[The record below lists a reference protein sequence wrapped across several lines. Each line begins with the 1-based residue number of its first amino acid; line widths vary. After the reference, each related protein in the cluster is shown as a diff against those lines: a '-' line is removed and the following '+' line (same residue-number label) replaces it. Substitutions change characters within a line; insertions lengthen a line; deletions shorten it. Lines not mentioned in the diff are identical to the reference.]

1 MRRRAITFARPTM
14 RSLHI
19 PSALAMLASR
29 QPIGWSMAKNIVF
42 CADGTWNGPDD
53 APRGDPDNGVSNVLK
68 LFRALARDTASADM
82 RALEQECSLKGEDGH
97 LIQVAKYINGVGDA
111 TSRIMELWQ
120 GGTGAGLS
128 ARVVRGYTFISRN
141 YQDGDRIVLVGFSR
155 GAYTARALA
164 GLIAKQGLLNPTKTP
179 FENKQRTYRLGAQVW
194 TEYRQEALDKPNS
207 WLGDL
212 QATIT
217 DPIAV
222 LRDLFDG
229 HSTRADRV
237 DAPIK
242 AVGVWDTVGSMGIP
256 AFNRRLE
263 RIDLFQFADRD
274 LSPSVEY
281 GFHGTAIDEL
291 RADFTPTLWNPR
303 ERLEQVLFPGAHS
316 DVGGGYP
323 TAAQESGLANG
334 ALHWMMRC
342 LSRPEIGV
350 RFTDGAITAVGNG
363 IDATAP
369 QHEPWFNNAF
379 LRSERVFPS
388 GLAVSAILR
397 DRLAAPMVRHLPS
410 QLSGPY
416 RPTNLGHYI
425 VDGVIKPDLTVA

>member
-1 MRRRAITFARPTM
+1 MPGHDFTIARPTTY
-14 RSLHI
+14 SLRFPGI
-19 PSALAMLASR
+19 LAMLAPPDLMR
-29 QPIGWSMAKNIVF
+29 WTVAKNIVF

-68 LFRALARDTASADM
+68 LFRALARDTATADA
-82 RALEQECSLKGEDGH
+82 RALEQECSLNGEGGE

-111 TSRIMELWQ
+111 TNRITELWQ

-141 YQDGDRIVLVGFSR
+141 YQQGDRIVLVGFSR

-164 GLIAKQGLLNPTKTP
+164 GLIAKQGLLNAAKTP
-179 FENKQRTYRLGAQVW
+179 FANKQRTYRLGAQVW
-194 TEYRQEALDKPNS
+194 AEHRQEALDKPNS

-212 QATIT
+212 QTTIT
-217 DPIAV
+217 DPMAV

-229 HSTRADRV
+229 HSRRADRI

-281 GFHGTAIDEL
+281 GFHGTAVDER

-323 TAAQESGLANG
+323 TAAQESGLSNG

-342 LSRPEIGV
+342 LSRPEIGL

-363 IDATAP
+363 IDAKAP

-379 LRSERVFPS
+379 LQSERVFPS
-388 GLAVSAILR
+388 GLGVAATLR
-397 DRLAAPMVRHLPS
+397 DRLAAPAVRRLPS
-410 QLSGPY
+410 QSAGPY
-416 RPTNLGHYI
+416 RPGNLGLYI
-425 VDGVIKPDLTVA
+425 VAGVIKPDVTVA